1 MIRTISLARRR
12 LAVVL
17 QFGCYPLIFL
27 LRQAVGLPTGL
38 AAGVALIGFIVV
50 SVYLYYRTGLWHF
63 GNAPD
68 EQVDERQIQIRN
80 QAYRFAYIGLST
92 VVLLVIIFI
101 TLASDF
107 QWSVPTT
114 YEQLGPLFWVAWTFV
129 MTLPSS
135 ILAWTE
141 PDVYGSVDGY
151 KNR

>member
-1 MIRTISLARRR
+1 MIRTIPLTRRR

-17 QFGCYPLIFL
+17 QFSCYPLILL
-27 LRQAVGLPTGL
+27 LRQVVGLPTGL
-38 AAGVALIGFIVV
+38 AAGLALIGFVIA

-80 QAYRFAYIGLST
+80 QAYRYAYVGLSLA
-92 VVLLVIIFI
+92 VMLGIIFV
-101 TLASDF
+101 TLAVDF
-107 QWSVPTT
+107 RWSLPTT
-114 YEQLGPLFWVAWTFV
+114 YEQLSPLFWVAWTFV

-141 PDVYGSVDGY
+141 PDVYGRVDGY
-151 KNR
+151 ENG